1 MENDFFKASN
11 DTYVFKNNSEFSQNI
26 HSTPGRAAQGGMGAF
41 RAICRIHIE
50 IFFWFEYFEKKN

>member
-26 HSTPGRAAQGGMGAF
+26 HSTPGRAAQGGMGGPRPPHNF
-41 RAICRIHIE
+41 LGQHPKFSNII
-50 IFFWFEYFEKKN
+50 